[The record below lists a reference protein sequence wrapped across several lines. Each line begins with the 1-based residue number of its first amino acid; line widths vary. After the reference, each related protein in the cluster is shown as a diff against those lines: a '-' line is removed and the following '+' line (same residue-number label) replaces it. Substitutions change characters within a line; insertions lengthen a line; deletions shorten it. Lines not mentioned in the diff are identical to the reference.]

1 MKGYNKM
8 IEVLNPSK
16 ILIFCHSPIKE
27 LQNDKVVFIQYDYN
41 IGGVQREK
49 LNIKGGENND

>member
-1 MKGYNKM
+1 M